1 MQRIDSNLITSV
13 AEIVEKT
20 FSERTRVQASSE
32 AISLSLFR
40 VALEAAVL
48 GRYGDWLRLFSQ
60 FKGLLAQKL
69 NSLSL
74 FDKRLV
80 RWVETKG
87 RTLGCEEKDRRSTM
101 MAFNGSSKILE
112 EMTRDELLFF
122 FLDTLDHWAAK
133 VGQLLSNDEQ
143 AARSL
148 RNDALS
154 KLKLLEWADP
164 KTIATVIK
172 RTQEDTLRLA
182 EAEQNMV
189 PRHRSPQKFK

>member
-1 MQRIDSNLITSV
+1 MQRFDSKLVTTVNDL
-13 AEIVEKT
+13 
-20 FSERTRVQASSE
+20 VQGTSSE
-32 AISLSLFR
+32 FSADPLKPEANSLSLFR

-60 FKGLLAQKL
+60 FKVLLADKE
-69 NSLSL
+69 NTMSL

-101 MAFNGSSKILE
+101 MTCHQTTKPLA
-112 EMTRDELLFF
+112 EMTREELLFF

-133 VGQLLSNDEQ
+133 VGHLLSNDEQ

-148 RNDALS
+148 RTDALS
-154 KLKLLEWADP
+154 RFKLLEWADP
-164 KTIATVIK
+164 HTISVIIR
-172 RTQEDTLRLA
+172 RTQEDTLRL
-182 EAEQNMV
+182 EQAEQNLF
-189 PRHRSPQKFK
+189 PSHRKPHYFK